1 MFDTLRLA
9 IRNLYYI
16 HILFFKYFCC
26 YSSVTF
32 VHKCG
37 SWLIACRLAMLKTVD
52 YFGLVVDSLN
62 LCKVFNSY

>member
-1 MFDTLRLA
+1 MSDTLGLA

-16 HILFFKYFCC
+16 HILFLNLFCC

-37 SWLIACRLAMLKTVD
+37 SWLIACGLVMLKTVD
-52 YFGLVVDSLN
+52 YFGLVVDSLR
-62 LCKVFNSY
+62 L